1 MTDTSKYPVIA
12 PDVRAARKVKAVQ
25 IRAEI
30 ARLEAVWG
38 NRDTVN
44 VQINA
49 AATIPQLRTFVAGV
63 AMEVARIARDV
74 AAIGRLVGGEDR

>member
-1 MTDTSKYPVIA
+1 MTDTNKYPVVT
-12 PDVRAARKVKAVQ
+12 PEVREARKAKAVQ

-30 ARLEAVWG
+30 ARLQAVYD
-38 NRDTVN
+38 NRDV
-44 VQINA
+44 VDAQIKA
-49 AATIPQLRTFVAGV
+49 ATTIPQLRTFVAAV